1 MITISIVVLLVY
13 FVHKIMEKLLS
24 NNNKKL
30 IVVYVLVLSLVALA
44 QLKYV
49 TIPQIYAN
57 TAIPEGARQRI
68 VNGILKFQFLTVP
81 ITILVMFVRLLLVSL
96 CLYIG
101 RFFEYF
107 DKAKF
112 RDSWNIVVKAD
123 VVPTAFSI
131 AFCAFYIAMGI
142 SDATNVIRHL
152 SLAFLVDVD
161 TAESWLVTLATAVSI
176 NELVYWIAL
185 IILAKFQYCLSL
197 AQASS
202 SVVLSY
208 GIGYILYIALIVFLS
223 LYLS

>member
-1 MITISIVVLLVY
+1 M
-13 FVHKIMEKLLS
+13 KKLLLL
-24 NNNKKL
+24 NNRKF

-49 TIPQIYAN
+49 TIPQIYTN
-57 TAIPEGARQRI
+57 TAIPEGARQKA
-68 VNGILKFQFLTVP
+68 VDSILEFQFLVIP
-81 ITILVMFVRLLLVSL
+81 ITILVMFIRLSLVSL
-96 CLYIG
+96 CLYVG
-101 RFFEYF
+101 RFFECYEE
-107 DKAKF
+107 AKF

-123 VVPTAFSI
+123 VVPIAFSI
-131 AFCAFYIAMGI
+131 AFCVFYIVMGI
-142 SDATNVIRHL
+142 DDATNAIRHL

-161 TAESWLVTLATAVSI
+161 TAESWLVTLATAVSV
-176 NELVYWIAL
+176 NEFVYWIVL
-185 IILAKFQYCLSL
+185 IFLTKFQYSFSL